1 MVLPFLL
8 STVLIEAVLP
18 EPRGAQRAR
27 KPNRGHAVAHEVR
40 GGGNPAGHPGARW
53 RQPGGSS
60 RSAVAA
66 TRRVIP
72 ESGGGGADTKA
83 WAFSPTVDTVMYLYG
98 SSTY

>member
-53 RQPGGSS
+53 RRAARAALRTPAPTHPLGRRARRTEWDRASRLGVWSSSNRGAGLGG
-60 RSAVAA
+60 
-66 TRRVIP
+66 
-72 ESGGGGADTKA
+72 D
-83 WAFSPTVDTVMYLYG
+83 W
-98 SSTY
+98 